1 MKKILEVRGLSK
13 IYGRGCPQ
21 CIVNTGPDSNTNI
34 CADCDSVVA
43 THDVSLD
50 LHAGEILGIMG
61 ESGSGKSTVVKML
74 YFDATPT
81 AGEAIFFDEQSEAQQ
96 WELFALNAARQRW
109 LRNHR
114 FGMVYQNPHLGLN
127 FNVSAGGNIAE
138 RLLMSDLRHYAKIR
152 GRACVPIA
160 RRSRK
165 PAVTTSSERAPFRSS
180 SALVATVVPMRM
192 LPMLAVGSGA
202 SRGWGTPV

>member
-21 CIVNTGPDSNTNI
+21 CIVNTGPEANTNI

-61 ESGSGKSTVVKML
+61 ESGSGKSTVVKTL

-96 WELFALNAARQRW
+96 WELFTLNAARQRW
-109 LRNHR
+109 LPEER
-114 FGMVYQNPHLGLN
+114 FWHYGGGARVIAAPVSLLQAFLASWCSGLGYRCSPARSWKLN
-127 FNVSAGGNIAE
+127 RLPASGGSRSTAVRSNATAAT
-138 RLLMSDLRHYAKIR
+138 RCPNSR
-152 GRACVPIA
+152 RATA
-160 RRSRK
+160 
-165 PAVTTSSERAPFRSS
+165 
-180 SALVATVVPMRM
+180 
-192 LPMLAVGSGA
+192 
-202 SRGWGTPV
+202 